1 LRRITR
7 IDYHEFFASW
17 FFSAELQRAAP
28 FHELRRITR
37 IELHELR
44 NTPMKDPKTTTVA
57 IIGGVILF
65 ALVGALILHKIDG
78 PTFGEAAG
86 AVGTF
91 LGVLVGLFSADSKMP
106 PTSAD

>member
-1 LRRITR
+1 
-7 IDYHEFFASW
+7 
-17 FFSAELQRAAP
+17 
-28 FHELRRITR
+28 
-37 IELHELR
+37 
-44 NTPMKDPKTTTVA
+44 MKDPKTTTVA

-91 LGVLVGLFSADSKMP
+91 LGVLVGLFSADSKPSP
-106 PTSAD
+106 PTSAE